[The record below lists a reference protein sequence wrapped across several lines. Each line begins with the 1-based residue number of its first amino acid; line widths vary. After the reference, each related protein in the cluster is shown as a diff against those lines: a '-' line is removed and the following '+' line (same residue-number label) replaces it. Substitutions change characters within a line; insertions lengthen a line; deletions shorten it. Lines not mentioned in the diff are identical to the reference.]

1 MAEIDQ
7 SAPFLVFTGQAGD
20 EMAQFYVCCEQGV
33 LLEAKTVKDAI
44 IDLIAALLYMCLT
57 SLIPRV
63 LMAFYF
69 FFNTVFGLRDKQVVP
84 LPALKLI
91 SNLNKVA

>member
-7 SAPFLVFTGQAGD
+7 SAPFLAFTGQAGD
-20 EMAQFYVCCEQGV
+20 ETAQFYVCCDQGV
-33 LLEAKTVKDAI
+33 LLEAKMVKDAI
-44 IDLIAALLYMCLT
+44 IDLIAAYYVFDITYPKGVDGILL
-57 SLIPRV
+57 
-63 LMAFYF
+63 F
-69 FFNTVFGLRDKQVVP
+69 FQHLVFGLRDKQVIP

>member
-7 SAPFLVFTGQAGD
+7 SAPFLVFTWRAGD
-20 EMAQFYVCCEQGV
+20 ETAQFYVCCEQGV

-44 IDLIAALLYMCLT
+44 IDLIAAYYVFDITYPKGVDGILL
-57 SLIPRV
+57 
-63 LMAFYF
+63 F
-69 FFNTVFGLRDKQVVP
+69 FQHFVFGLRDKQVVP

>member
-7 SAPFLVFTGQAGD
+7 SAPILVFTGQAGN
-20 EMAQFYVCCEQGV
+20 ETAQFYVCCEQGV

-44 IDLIAALLYMCLT
+44 IDLTAAYYVFDIT
-57 SLIPRV
+57 YPRV

-69 FFNTVFGLRDKQVVP
+69 FFNTSYLVLETN
-84 LPALKLI
+84 KLSHCKI
-91 SNLNKVA
+91 VTR